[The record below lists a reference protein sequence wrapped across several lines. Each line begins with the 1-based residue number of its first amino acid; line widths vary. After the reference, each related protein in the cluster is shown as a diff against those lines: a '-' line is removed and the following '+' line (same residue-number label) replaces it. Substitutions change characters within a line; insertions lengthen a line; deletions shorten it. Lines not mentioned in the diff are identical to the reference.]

1 MVILTRDSFTMLV
14 RYFERCKTI
23 GECQTQLSGKKNETE
38 AKSGY
43 KRERMKVNKVLE
55 EKNNFFSRLNNS
67 FSFRYDRHKVRRQ
80 RVQTA
85 NK

>member
-23 GECQTQLSGKKNETE
+23 GRFGECQTQLSGEKKETE

-43 KRERMKVNKVLE
+43 KRERMKVNKVLKKKKE
-55 EKNNFFSRLNNS
+55 LFF
-67 FSFRYDRHKVRRQ
+67 
-80 RVQTA
+80 
-85 NK
+85 